1 MTGTPAAGAR
11 YVAKGTAP
19 TKAKRYGRGTAE
31 QLVDE
36 KLGATQVDF
45 HVNTILAG
53 SRPGP
58 YHVHNDVENVYY
70 VLHGRIVIRTEDG
83 EREIGPGDAVFFP
96 RGVAHSATN
105 VGRDDARII
114 EIYAPC
120 GPDFVELED

>member
-1 MTGTPAAGAR
+1 MPDPSSAQFVPR
-11 YVAKGTAP
+11 GTAP
-19 TKAKRYGRGTAE
+19 SKAMRYGRGTAE

-53 SRPGP
+53 SQPGP
-58 YHVHNDVENVYY
+58 YHLHNDVENLYY
-70 VLHGRIVIRTEDG
+70 VLHGRVLIRTQDG

-96 RGVAHSATN
+96 RGVPHSATN
-105 VGRDDARII
+105 VGPDDARII